1 MERKP
6 GLTGWGLVGLPGLWI
21 AACLVG
27 AGPAVAATAS
37 GKVTARGDWQLSD
50 DGSLVIHTKTGSAWK
65 RCAEGMS
72 WTGKAC
78 TGEPRLLSHAD
89 ALALAAATA
98 KADGVRWR
106 LPRVTE
112 LQRLVKRGESPH
124 RLDPV
129 LFPGGPREWHWAST
143 ANVRQQS
150 VNPYNYGNVMRG
162 VNADNVNQMAF
173 LHGWAVNLSSGDADS
188 ETPKRNLLPVRL
200 VRPQPREST
209 DR

>member
-1 MERKP
+1 MACMQRLAAVAA
-6 GLTGWGLVGLPGLWI
+6 GAVWLATWLV
-21 AACLVG
+21 A
-27 AGPAVAATAS
+27 AGPAGAA
-37 GKVTARGDWQLSD
+37 ARGDWRVSD
-50 DGSLVIHTKTGSAWK
+50 DGALVIHAKTGSAWK
-65 RCAEGMS
+65 RCAEGMT

-78 TGEPRLLSHAD
+78 TGEPRLLNHAD

-112 LQRLVKRGESPH
+112 LQRLVKRGDPPH

-143 ANVRQQS
+143 ANVRSQS

-173 LHGWAVNLSSGDADS
+173 LHGWSVNLSSGDADS

-200 VRPQPREST
+200 VRPQPRETT